1 MTHLTTEQLQN
12 IQAKADSM
20 LEAIIERLDG
30 STQLQAALRHVMQ
43 DSGDTLSTFEQLAAW
58 H

>member
-1 MTHLTTEQLQN
+1 
-12 IQAKADSM
+12 M